1 MAKLRNAGK
10 RPRGKILDAY
20 IGFMAPVNRKT
31 PRAQVIEIDSIED
44 LLAEHDD
51 GMRELFAK
59 ALNLFVAPGM
69 EGVPTKERLDLLRK
83 AVDERPQ

>member
-1 MAKLRNAGK
+1 MAS
-10 RPRGKILDAY
+10 
-20 IGFMAPVNRKT
+20 VNRKT
-31 PRAQVIEIDSIED
+31 PRAQDIEIDSIED

-69 EGVPTKERLDLLRK
+69 DGVPAKEKLDRLRQ
-83 AVDERPQ
+83 AVDEPSQ

>member
-31 PRAQVIEIDSIED
+31 PRAQEVEIDSIED

-59 ALNLFVAPGM
+59 ALNLYVGPGM
-69 EGVPTKERLDLLRK
+69 EGVPAKEKLDRLRQ
-83 AVDERPQ
+83 AVDEPPQ